1 MDVYVIFVERFVYK
15 CYIYMKNKWFIISKL
30 IFFNI
35 KMFLFRDMK
44 IKMNKFVCFNKYVFE
59 FVVVFIKGIGVLC
72 YFYKIYLRLFFDF
85 FLFLGDGE

>member
-1 MDVYVIFVERFVYK
+1 MMDVYVIFVERFVYK

-44 IKMNKFVCFNKYVFE
+44 IKMNKDLRNFE
-59 FVVVFIKGIGVLC
+59 
-72 YFYKIYLRLFFDF
+72 Y
-85 FLFLGDGE
+85 